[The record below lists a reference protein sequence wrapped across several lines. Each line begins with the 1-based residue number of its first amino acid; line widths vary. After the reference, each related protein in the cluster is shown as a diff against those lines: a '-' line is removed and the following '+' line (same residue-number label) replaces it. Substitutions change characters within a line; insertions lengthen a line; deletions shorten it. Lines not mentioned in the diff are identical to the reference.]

1 MLRAGKGLLQVAQDE
16 LVPLVLE
23 LNRAVLVPL
32 SALWIGTVA
41 ERDCIA
47 KRVSRLSGP
56 RA

>member
-47 KRVSRLSGP
+47 KRISRLSGP